1 MKKRTILLFLFL
13 NIVRVFVAQNPDLK
27 RTNHWYFGNGAG
39 LDFSSGSPVAVTDG
53 KLHTSEGSAVMSDT
67 AGNLLFYTDG
77 DTIWNKNHLPM
88 LNGTGLFG
96 CGNYGSTAQ
105 AALIVPKP
113 QNDSIYYVFTN
124 DCFEN
129 QGVKGFRYSV
139 VNIYLDNGLG
149 SVISKNNLLFSPSTE
164 ALAATR
170 DSSGNGYWIMTHGYN
185 TNNFYAFH
193 LTDFGLDIVPVVSTI
208 GLNSDSHIFT
218 INFSPNS
225 KKIAVTNPNVYQI
238 DQIFDFNNETGE
250 LSNLINLSDNFLAG
264 GSSQAIF
271 SQDNSKLYFMYSGS
285 YIYQYCLNTNQD
297 STSISSTV
305 NIVASSWDNSTFNQF
320 QQCPDGTIIIA
331 SQYSDSI
338 NFIKYPNKYGVQC
351 EVSIRDF
358 YLGGKQSLL
367 GLPLFVQ
374 AYFEEDI
381 QQLPCDSSSG
391 LSDNELIVNN
401 INLHPNPADEEFE
414 IYNNSVNETNNI
426 FKVQVLTEIGEIIY
440 ELKTLEKITKI
451 STQNFNNGVY
461 FVKIENEKMNSI
473 TKKII
478 INH

>member
-1 MKKRTILLFLFL
+1 MKKLISSLFLCFAL
-13 NIVRVFVAQNPDLK
+13 LESIFVFAQNPDLK

-39 LDFSSGSPVAVTDG
+39 LDFSSGTPVAVTDG

-88 LNGTGLFG
+88 SNGTGLFG

-105 AALIVPKP
+105 AALIIPKP
-113 QNDSIYYVFTN
+113 QNDSIYYIFTN

-129 QGVKGFRYSV
+129 QGVKGFRYSI

-193 LTDFGLDIVPVVSTI
+193 LTNFGLDTIPVVSSI
-208 GLNSDSHIFT
+208 GLNSNSHTFT

-225 KKIAVTNPNVYQI
+225 RKIAVTNPNVYQI
-238 DQIFDFNNETGE
+238 DQIFDFYNETGE
-250 LSNLINLSDNFLAG
+250 VSNLINLSDNFLAG

-338 NFIKYPNKYGVQC
+338 SFIKYPNKYGMQC
-351 EVSIRDF
+351 EIRIRDL

-374 AYFEEDI
+374 SYFEDI
-381 QQLPCDSSSG
+381 NIQPNLCDSTNDLDENSYIKSTF
-391 LSDNELIVNN
+391 SIF
-401 INLHPNPADEEFE
+401 PNPVNDILHIESEKLIEKVAV
-414 IYNNSVNETNNI
+414 YNSFGQLI
-426 FKVQVLTEIGEIIY
+426 FT
-440 ELKTLEKITKI
+440 
-451 STQNFNNGVY
+451 TQNFPNDDYKLNLEQIDAGIY
-461 FVKIENEKMNSI
+461 FVKIRTQSSEVVQ
-473 TKKII
+473 KIAV
-478 INH
+478 N